1 MGNLQSTGFVA
12 GHFFWCLP
20 VLPCGRRGSA
30 RKAPKAVHNL
40 YLFVDTTKI
49 GCVFY
54 YYAKCINIC
63 GAEREKERRKRQRQ
77 MAAADNTFDSLEE
90 EKSYA
95 NLWFQVLASL
105 NTHAQVKMHNR
116 QLKWKLTHE
125 LVSHSS
131 HFHLEHQQQAHST
144 GEIVHKL
151 SAQQSLAAPTKAARA
166 GIGSS
171 SRNRKQ
177 EQQRERERESLS
189 PLTNQSPKCKPRS

>member
-1 MGNLQSTGFVA
+1 MCLLLLCEMYKYLWSRKGEEGEEETETNGSSRQ
-12 GHFFWCLP
+12 HFRLF
-20 VLPCGRRGSA
+20 GRRKIIRKFVVPSA
-30 RKAPKAVHNL
+30 
-40 YLFVDTTKI
+40 T
-49 GCVFY
+49 
-54 YYAKCINIC
+54 
-63 GAEREKERRKRQRQ
+63 
-77 MAAADNTFDSLEE
+77 
-90 EKSYA
+90 
-95 NLWFQVLASL
+95 LASL

-166 GIGSS
+166 GMGSS

-177 EQQRERERESLS
+177 EQKWEAGAATGTGTGVTVATHKSE
-189 PLTNQSPKCKPRS
+189 PKVQTKIIAMLCRLFAQPNRQLDFSHFHSYFLPPPVAGEFACR

>member
-1 MGNLQSTGFVA
+1 MPPCPALWEAWLDQNSAQGSAQFVFIC
-12 GHFFWCLP
+12 GYYENWVCLLLLCEMYKYLWSRKGEEGEEETETNGSSRQHFRLF
-20 VLPCGRRGSA
+20 GRRKIIRKFVVPSA
-30 RKAPKAVHNL
+30 
-40 YLFVDTTKI
+40 T
-49 GCVFY
+49 
-54 YYAKCINIC
+54 
-63 GAEREKERRKRQRQ
+63 
-77 MAAADNTFDSLEE
+77 
-90 EKSYA
+90 
-95 NLWFQVLASL
+95 LASL

-166 GIGSS
+166 GMGSS